1 MTPPTGMTNE
11 LAKGRNRAAAERTL
25 TSWIQNCLSLIGF
38 GITFDRIFVALGRAL
53 PKNHPIVNA
62 RLATAIGLSAIGIG
76 IFLLVL
82 AIISYLIQVRSLDLK
97 DYLSKPI
104 HSRYLL
110 VVVCAVILFGL
121 VALAIVFSFGM

>member
-1 MTPPTGMTNE
+1 MTNE

-38 GITFDRIFVALGRAL
+38 GIAFDRIFVALVLAL
-53 PKNHPIVNA
+53 PENSPIVNA
-62 RLATAIGLSAIGIG
+62 QLATAIGLGAIAIG

-82 AIISYLIQVRSLDLK
+82 AIIGYLIQVRSLDVEN
-97 DYLSKPI
+97 YLSK
-104 HSRYLL
+104 SKSAYSCYVL

-121 VALAIVFSFGM
+121 VALAIVLSVGR